1 MTFTDHDILGEITGM
16 VAHGI
21 LKAVLLTFRI
31 EVRPRGLEIG
41 WVAEGFGVDVDSVLA
56 DGKIF
61 EIELDGELAFVLPE
75 GGGAG
80 VLAGAG
86 LEGDD
91 EFVVRF
97 FGEGWNGEE
106 AKGDHG
112 ERAAHKMNLQS
123 TSLVRI
129 QKYLFGLCEMAG
141 FVCKIRVMISAR
153 SFPVSKLAVFV
164 CLFGVVSATAPSQ
177 ALAQQGR
184 RGAPPPT
191 PTANPSSGEA
201 KPAAPEPKPSATPG
215 MAMAEPPLPAD
226 AHVEQ
231 SIQLDGKT
239 LHYTATVGTLA
250 VRDSKGALSGEVVF
264 TSYIMEGK
272 DRPVTF
278 AFNGGPGAASVYLNL
293 GAIGPKKVAFGAE
306 GQSPSD
312 PATMTDNPGTWLDF
326 TDLVFIDPI
335 GTGFSRSLV
344 PMDDAK
350 REFYGP
356 DQDIAYLSKCVYD
369 WLVKNGRLES
379 RKYIVGESY
388 GGYRGPRLTAYLQ
401 SEIGVAV
408 NGLVLV
414 SPALAPQSGS
424 QDISPIPWMLTL
436 PSIVAANYERQGKLT
451 NENMAAVI
459 DYTRGEYAEDLLKG
473 NSDPAATPRLVK
485 KVTELTGLD
494 PTFVKESGGRLET
507 QAFLREEFRET
518 GKLGSRYDPNVTAY
532 DPFPYNPTQETNDP
546 ILLSIIAPTTTAMV
560 NWVTQTVGWKTDA
573 RYNALSSE
581 VARAWDRTSRNG
593 AFAGS
598 ASATDLRVAVA
609 TDPKLRVVIAHG
621 WADLSCPFMGSVL
634 TVSQMPIMGDPTR
647 VQVHEYPGGHMYYA
661 RMTSSLALRKDVME
675 MVSKH

>member
-1 MTFTDHDILGEITGM
+1 
-16 VAHGI
+16 
-21 LKAVLLTFRI
+21 
-31 EVRPRGLEIG
+31 
-41 WVAEGFGVDVDSVLA
+41 
-56 DGKIF
+56 
-61 EIELDGELAFVLPE
+61 
-75 GGGAG
+75 
-80 VLAGAG
+80 
-86 LEGDD
+86 
-91 EFVVRF
+91 
-97 FGEGWNGEE
+97 
-106 AKGDHG
+106 
-112 ERAAHKMNLQS
+112 
-123 TSLVRI
+123 
-129 QKYLFGLCEMAG
+129 
-141 FVCKIRVMISAR
+141 MISLRPFSA
-153 SFPVSKLAVFV
+153 PKFV
-164 CLFGVVSATAPSQ
+164 AILCLFGVASITVPSR
-177 ALAQQGR
+177 ASAQQGR
-184 RGAPPPT
+184 RGGQNTPAAAPD
-191 PTANPSSGEA
+191 SA
-201 KPAAPEPKPSATPG
+201 KPAAPDAKPAVPDAKSGATPG
-215 MAMAEPPLPAD
+215 MSTTEPPLPPD

-231 SIQLDGKT
+231 SIQMDGKT
-239 LHYTATVGTLA
+239 VHYTATVGTLA
-250 VRDSKGALSGEVVF
+250 VRDSKGMLSGEVVY
-264 TSYIMEGK
+264 TAYTMEGK

-293 GAIGPKKVAFGAE
+293 GAIGPKRVAFGAE

-312 PATMTDNPGTWLDF
+312 PATLTDNPGTWLDF

-344 PMDDAK
+344 TPEESRK
-350 REFYGP
+350 QFYGP
-356 DQDIAYLSKCVYD
+356 DQDIEYLSKVVYD
-369 WLVKNGRLES
+369 WLVKNQRLQS

-401 SEIGVAV
+401 SNIGVAM

-414 SPALAPQSGS
+414 SPALAPSAGS
-424 QDISPIPWMLTL
+424 PDISPIPWMLTL

-494 PTFVKESGGRLET
+494 ATFVKQSGGRLET

-560 NWVTQTVGWKTDA
+560 DFVTRTVGWKTEA
-573 RYNALSSE
+573 RYNALSEE
-581 VARAWDRTSRNG
+581 VGRAWDRGGRNG

-634 TVSQMPIMGDPTR
+634 TVSQIPNMGDPTR

-661 RMTSSLALRKDVME
+661 RLASSMALRKDVMD
-675 MVSKH
+675 MVAKH